1 MLHKYSAA
9 TTDKT
14 VCLVPSTEHSQ
25 NVLIDKM
32 LGEDGQ
38 IVFNRQYA
46 SRFHRIMVKRVGK
59 ESHRTGAELVTIG
72 LCPLLNHEAE
82 SSQMRSFS
90 LLALIQIL

>member
-14 VCLVPSTEHSQ
+14 VCLVPSTEHSR

-46 SRFHRIMVKRVGK
+46 SKFQRTMVKLVGK
-59 ESHRTGAELVTIG
+59 ASHRTGAELFTIG

-90 LLALIQIL
+90 LRALTQIM